1 MSATPASFLV
11 SNMANARNTPHSNDF
26 LQKFSLAVP
35 TAIITMLS
43 NTNAETPLE
52 SFYEPGCY
60 DVVCGRGKGSYN
72 RPGNKH
78 FRSIVA
84 SCVSDYHKAKT
95 KLDKTV
101 VLGAIVDKV
110 QSLRDPKTGKPARFV
125 KYSKQTGWVQIGKDS
140 AREKVGHA
148 MREAVMANEPLS
160 LSDEDC

>member
-1 MSATPASFLV
+1 MGPEAIDKILVSTGWPQAHNFSSFSTLMSATPASFLV

-35 TAIITMLS
+35 TAIT
-43 NTNAETPLE
+43 
-52 SFYEPGCY
+52 
-60 DVVCGRGKGSYN
+60 
-72 RPGNKH
+72 
-78 FRSIVA
+78 
-84 SCVSDYHKAKT
+84 DYHKAKI

>member
-1 MSATPASFLV
+1 MSAIPACLLV

-35 TAIITMLS
+35 NAITMLS
-43 NTNAETPLE
+43 NTNTETPLE
-52 SFYEPGCY
+52 SSYEPGCF

-78 FRSIVA
+78 FRAIVA
-84 SCVSDYHKAKT
+84 SCVSDYHNAKT
-95 KLDKTV
+95 KLDKTA
-101 VLGAIVDKV
+101 VLGGIVDQV
-110 QSLRDPKTGKPARFV
+110 QSLRDPQTGKPARFV
-125 KYSKQTGWVQIGKDS
+125 KYSKQNGWVQIGKDS

-160 LSDEDC
+160 LSDNEC